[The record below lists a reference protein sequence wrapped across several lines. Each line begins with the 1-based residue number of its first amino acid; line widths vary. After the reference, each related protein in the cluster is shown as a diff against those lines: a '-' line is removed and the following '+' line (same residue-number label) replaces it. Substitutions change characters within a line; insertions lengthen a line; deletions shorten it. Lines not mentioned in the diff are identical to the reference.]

1 MNATDRRQRDV
12 HRVGAFCDCLRGVA
26 VASLWSH
33 LFGASAAVAARYGC
47 AMKIVQT
54 LFNRGDVEAAGR
66 CFGPAFVDHVEHWDV
81 IDEAG
86 MARRLG
92 IAA

>member
-1 MNATDRRQRDV
+1 
-12 HRVGAFCDCLRGVA
+12 
-26 VASLWSH
+26 
-33 LFGASAAVAARYGC
+33 
-47 AMKIVQT
+47 MKIVQT